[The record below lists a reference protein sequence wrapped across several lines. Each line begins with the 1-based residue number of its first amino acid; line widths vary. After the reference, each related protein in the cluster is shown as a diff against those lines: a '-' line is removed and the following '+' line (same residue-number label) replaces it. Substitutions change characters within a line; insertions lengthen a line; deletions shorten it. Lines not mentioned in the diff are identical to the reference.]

1 MRIRKCDICKK
12 VIQEDQKEVIAGLGL
27 LTSKEFCLSCGKPIV
42 NFLLN
47 RKFIKKEDFSKN
59 SRKARR

>member
-27 LTSKEFCLSCGKPIV
+27 LASKEFCLNCGKPII

-47 RKFIKKEDFSKN
+47 KKFIKKEDIIKL
-59 SRKARR
+59 KY

>member
-12 VIQEDQKEVIAGLGL
+12 VIQEDQKEVVAGLGL
-27 LTSKEFCLSCGKPIV
+27 LASKEFCLNCGKPVV

-47 RKFIKKEDFSKN
+47 KKFIKKEDFYKLKT
-59 SRKARR
+59 KAS

>member
-27 LTSKEFCLSCGKPIV
+27 LASKEFCLNCGKPVV
-42 NFLLN
+42 NFLLDK
-47 RKFIKKEDFSKN
+47 KFIKKEDVSKFKT
-59 SRKARR
+59 KAL

>member
-27 LTSKEFCLSCGKPIV
+27 LASKEFCLNCGKPII

-47 RKFIKKEDFSKN
+47 KKFIQKEDIIKL
-59 SRKARR
+59 KY

>member
-27 LTSKEFCLSCGKPIV
+27 LTSKEFCLNCGKPII

-47 RKFIKKEDFSKN
+47 KKFIKKEDFSKFKT
-59 SRKARR
+59 KAL

>member
-12 VIQEDQKEVIAGLGL
+12 VIQEDQKEVVAGLGL
-27 LTSKEFCLSCGKPIV
+27 LASKEFCLNCGKPVV

-47 RKFIKKEDFSKN
+47 KKFIKKEDFSKN
-59 SRKARR
+59 SRK

>member
-27 LTSKEFCLSCGKPIV
+27 LASKEFCLNCGKPVI

-47 RKFIKKEDFSKN
+47 KKFIKKEDIIKL
-59 SRKARR
+59 KY